1 MILTRVQDPQVRANS
16 LTQYGQM
23 IERAKTDLC
32 QVLLTAATH
41 FKEDAQRDLN
51 TYLTDH
57 WNEQHRLDPPQRL
70 SNNMRQMIE
79 QSQQNITDC
88 LQFVYDQKEKFLLEV
103 PTVTTRELL
112 RIL

>member
-1 MILTRVQDPQVRANS
+1 MILTRVQDPKARADS
-16 LTQYGQM
+16 LTQYSQM
-23 IERAKTDLC
+23 LERAKTDLC

-41 FKEDAQRDLN
+41 CKEDAQRDLN

-70 SNNMRQMIE
+70 ANNMRQMIE

>member
-1 MILTRVQDPQVRANS
+1 MILTRVQDPKARANS
-16 LTQYGQM
+16 FTQYTQM
-23 IERAKTDLC
+23 IERAKNDLC
-32 QVLLTAATH
+32 QVLVTAATH
-41 FKEDAQRDLN
+41 FKDDAQRELN
-51 TYLTDH
+51 TYLTEH
-57 WNEQHRLDPPQRL
+57 WNEEHRLDPQQRL

-112 RIL
+112 RML